1 MLIVMKIGGKVLRE
15 NLPQIADD
23 IKAFMGKGE
32 NKIVLVHGGGIEV
45 TSISQKLGVTPK
57 FVVSP
62 EGFRSRYTDKETIEI
77 YNMVMSGKINKH
89 IVSTLQS
96 RGIQSVGLSG
106 ADGSLLK
113 AKRKGRIVIV
123 DERNRKRVVDGGF
136 TGKVYEINAQLL
148 TTLINNGYV
157 PVVAPVAIS
166 EQFELLNID
175 GDRAAAQVAGA
186 LKADKFVLLTDVE
199 GVMLNGKILQKMKTS
214 EAKEVL
220 PMIGPGMITK
230 IYAAIEALNLGAKE
244 TIIIS
249 GLIKTPISSA
259 INHENGTVI
268 THE

>member
-15 NLPQIADD
+15 NLPQIVDD
-23 IKAFMGKGE
+23 IKAVMGKAE

-45 TSISQKLGVTPK
+45 TNIAQKLGVTPK

-123 DERNRKRVVDGGF
+123 DERNRKKVVDGGY
-136 TGKVYEINAQLL
+136 TGKVEEVNTQLL
-148 TTLINNGYV
+148 TILINNGYV
-157 PVVAPVAIS
+157 PVIAPVAIS
-166 EQFELLNID
+166 EQFEPLNVD
-175 GDRAAAQVAGA
+175 GDRAAAQTAGA
-186 LKADKFVLLTDVE
+186 LKADKLVLLTDVE
-199 GVMLNGKILQKMKTS
+199 GVMLNGKPLQNINTS
-214 EAKEVL
+214 EAKEIL
-220 PMIGPGMITK
+220 SKIGPGMITK
-230 IYAAIEALNLGAKE
+230 VYAAIEAINLGAKE
-244 TIIIS
+244 AIIVS
-249 GLIKTPISSA
+249 GLIRTPVSSA
-259 INHENGTVI
+259 INHESGTVV
-268 THE
+268 TYG

>member
-1 MLIVMKIGGKVLRE
+1 MLVVTKMGGKVLRG

-23 IKAFMGKGE
+23 IKAFVSKAE

-45 TSISQKLGVTPK
+45 TAIAQKFGVPPK

-89 IVSTLQS
+89 VVSTLQS

-113 AKRKGRIVIV
+113 AKRKSRIVIV
-123 DERNRKRVVDGGF
+123 DERNRKKVIDGGF
-136 TGKVYEINAQLL
+136 TGKVEEVNTQLL
-148 TTLINNGYV
+148 ITLINSGYV
-157 PVVAPVAIS
+157 PVIAPVAIS
-166 EQFELLNID
+166 ENYELLNVD

-186 LKADKFVLLTDVE
+186 LKADKFILLTDVE
-199 GVMLNGKILQKMKTS
+199 GVLLNGKPIQKINVS
-214 EAKEVL
+214 EAKETL
-220 PMIGPGMITK
+220 PKIGAGMITK
-230 IYAAIEALNLGAKE
+230 VYAAVEALNLGAKE
-244 TIIIS
+244 AIIVS

-259 INHENGTVI
+259 INHESGTVI
-268 THE
+268 TNE

>member
-1 MLIVMKIGGKVLRE
+1 MLIVTKMGGKVLRE
-15 NLPQIADD
+15 NLPQIAND
-23 IKAFMGKGE
+23 IKALKGNAE

-45 TSISQKLGVTPK
+45 TAIAQKLGVTPK

-96 RGIQSVGLSG
+96 LGIQSVGLSG

-113 AKRKGRIVIV
+113 AKRKDRIIIV
-123 DERNRKRVVDGGF
+123 DERNRKRVIDGGF
-136 TGKVYEINAQLL
+136 TGKVHEVNVQLL

-157 PVVAPVAIS
+157 PVIAPVAIS
-166 EQFELLNID
+166 EQFELLNVD

-199 GVMLNGKILQKMKTS
+199 GVMLNGKTLQKINVS
-214 EAKEVL
+214 EAKETL
-220 PMIGPGMITK
+220 PKIGPGMITK
-230 IYAAIEALNLGAKE
+230 VYAAIEAINLGVKE
-244 TIIIS
+244 AIIVS
-249 GLIKTPISSA
+249 GFIKTPISSA
-259 INHENGTVI
+259 INHESGTVI